1 MAQRRRKPA
10 AKPKRIGRPSKLT
23 KKVEEAL
30 AAALRAGNY
39 VDTACEYAGISR
51 ATFYR
56 WLEQAEKPGATNAF
70 RDFRDAIKKASADA
84 EVYAVGVVK
93 QAMPANWQAAMT
105 FLERRYPEK
114 WRRRDRQ
121 EVTGRDG
128 GPVRMVTELEF
139 ADPAVREAG
148 LQLVDTVAA
157 AREARAKKPLDEPGV
172 RKASHQLLKARVEAG
187 EPEEQG

>member
-10 AKPKRIGRPSKLT
+10 AKPKPKRIGRPSKLT

-56 WLEQAEKPGATNAF
+56 WLEQAEKPGATKAF

-105 FLERRYPEK
+105 FLERRYPQK
-114 WRRRDRQ
+114 WGRRDRL
-121 EVTGRDG
+121 EHTGEDG
-128 GPVRMVTELEF
+128 APVRLSLEEF
-139 ADPAVREAG
+139 ADPETRKVLG
-148 LQLVDTVAA
+148 DLVERVGA
-157 AREARAKKPLDEPGV
+157 ARA
-172 RKASHQLLKARVEAG
+172 
-187 EPEEQG
+187 EES